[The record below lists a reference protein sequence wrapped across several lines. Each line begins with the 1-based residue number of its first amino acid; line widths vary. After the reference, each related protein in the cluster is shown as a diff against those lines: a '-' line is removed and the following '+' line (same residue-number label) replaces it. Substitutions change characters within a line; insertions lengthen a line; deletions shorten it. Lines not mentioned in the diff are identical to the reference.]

1 MSDNLLTS
9 KIELLEEQ
17 IENIERSG
25 FFTES
30 EIDRTSKSLRAE
42 LVRLK
47 QALAHS
53 QFNNSVE
60 TASESMQNASKAL
73 YGMTAEAYAEG
84 IRYHNECFEQMK
96 NINNAKLSN
105 ELS

>member
-1 MSDNLLTS
+1 MSDNLLNS

-47 QALAHS
+47 NALAHS

-60 TASESMQNASKAL
+60 TASESMQQVGKAL
-73 YGMTAEAYAEG
+73 YGMTTDTYAEG
-84 IRYHNECFEQMK
+84 IKYHNECFDQMK
-96 NINNAKLSN
+96 NVNNAKLSN
-105 ELS
+105 EL

>member
-17 IENIERSG
+17 IENVERSG
-25 FFTES
+25 YFTEA

-47 QALAHS
+47 LALAHS
-53 QFNNSVE
+53 QLSNSAE
-60 TASESMQNASKAL
+60 TATVSIQHATKEL
-73 YGMTAEAYAEG
+73 YGMTTETYNEG
-84 IRYHNECFEQMK
+84 IRYHNECFDQMK
-96 NINNAKLSN
+96 NINNAKHSN
-105 ELS
+105 EL

>member
-25 FFTES
+25 FFTEA

-42 LVRLK
+42 PVRLK
-47 QALAHS
+47 QALAHG
-53 QFNNSVE
+53 QFNNSIE
-60 TASESMQNASKAL
+60 TASESMQQAAKAL
-73 YGMTAEAYAEG
+73 YGMTAEAYAKG
-84 IRYHNECFEQMK
+84 IKYHNECFDRMK
-96 NINNAKLSN
+96 NVNNAKPSN